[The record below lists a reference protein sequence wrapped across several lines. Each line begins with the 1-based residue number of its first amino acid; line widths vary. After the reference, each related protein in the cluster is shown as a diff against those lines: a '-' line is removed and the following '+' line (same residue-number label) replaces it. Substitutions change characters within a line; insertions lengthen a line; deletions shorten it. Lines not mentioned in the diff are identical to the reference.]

1 MASPF
6 SFPGKHLLD
15 PDLVGLQDD
24 GTCGPVTKGGKN
36 IRGMSKE
43 RMNVRSAF

>member
-6 SFPGKHLLD
+6 SFSGKHLLD

-24 GTCGPVTKGGKN
+24 GMRTC
-36 IRGMSKE
+36 E
-43 RMNVRSAF
+43 